1 MVTQKKE
8 ITPVDGTPDKRV
20 ILSIISDYD
29 LKTGL
34 CELVDNGLDLW
45 MTGGRVKPL
54 TISINVDVERQ
65 LISVKDNAGGVRR
78 DNLRVLVAPGGS
90 LNDLKA
96 ELIGVFGVGGK
107 RAGIALAQNVVIK
120 TRFQEEESSQLDI
133 TPEWLASEEWNLPA
147 YAIPDIEPS
156 TTQIE
161 LSHLRRVLTQK
172 DLDELRTHLG
182 QTYDWFIKEGCVI
195 ELNEKPIEREDF
207 EAWAFPPG
215 YAPRMARFEIDK

>member
-29 LKTGL
+29 LKTGI

-54 TISINVDVERQ
+54 KININVDVERQ
-65 LISVKDNAGGVRR
+65 LIFVTDNAGGVKR
-78 DNLRVLVAPGGS
+78 DDLRVLVAPGGS
-90 LNDLKA
+90 LNELKA
-96 ELIGVFGVGGK
+96 ELIGIFGVGGK
-107 RAGIALAQNVVIK
+107 RAGIALAENIVIK

-156 TTQIE
+156 TTLIE
-161 LSHLRRVLTQK
+161 LSHLRKTV
-172 DLDELRTHLG
+172 
-182 QTYDWFIKEGCVI
+182 
-195 ELNEKPIEREDF
+195 
-207 EAWAFPPG
+207 
-215 YAPRMARFEIDK
+215 